1 MEYARMPNIAT
12 ALPHFRESFPSPS
25 LKVPKEYESTPY
37 NNNTFVAPLSASSL
51 QAYNN
56 MNASMMGTKRKS
68 GDFEHIQN
76 ENELSLHDPKRT
88 MLERPFGRQRQ
99 ESGCSVSSAS
109 SWSSSASFSTVC
121 SSATVPDLSASPQSR
136 SLTSSRSPSP
146 SESLSEG
153 GEEYNP
159 LWHICDAIALAEKQ
173 DVPKKMNR
181 TKVAAG
187 SSIPYTPKAKQGDDN
202 GLKIVFLEPNWVAEH
217 IAKSKKVAAL
227 KKQQQQHYRQ

>member
-1 MEYARMPNIAT
+1 
-12 ALPHFRESFPSPS
+12 
-25 LKVPKEYESTPY
+25 
-37 NNNTFVAPLSASSL
+37 
-51 QAYNN
+51 

-99 ESGCSVSSAS
+99 E
-109 SWSSSASFSTVC
+109 
-121 SSATVPDLSASPQSR
+121 
-136 SLTSSRSPSP
+136 
-146 SESLSEG
+146 SEG